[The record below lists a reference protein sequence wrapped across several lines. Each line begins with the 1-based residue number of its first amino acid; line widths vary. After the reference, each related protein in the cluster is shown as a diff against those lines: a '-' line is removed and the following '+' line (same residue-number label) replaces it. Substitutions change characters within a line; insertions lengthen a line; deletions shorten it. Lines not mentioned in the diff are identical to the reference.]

1 MGAALLGLSVILGSC
16 ELRRDPGPGPLRTSG
31 ARRGL
36 LLQPRAPCL
45 PHWPLRGGGGDMDD
59 YSDGAAALAA
69 PAPAGHGSAAQRE
82 AGGPRV
88 VQENGAALRAQEGA
102 AGGREGVLRAYSEGR
117 GGGGGGGGG
126 GAVAREDLLDVGGRC
141 ASILAE
147 LGEPSRPAFP
157 LPFPS

>member
-16 ELRRDPGPGPLRTSG
+16 ELRRDPGPGPLRASG

-45 PHWPLRGGGGDMDD
+45 PHWPLRGGGGGGDMDEDD

-82 AGGPRV
+82 AGG
-88 VQENGAALRAQEGA
+88 
-102 AGGREGVLRAYSEGR
+102 REEKVLRAYSEGR

-126 GAVAREDLLDVGGRC
+126 RAVAREDLLDVGGRC

-147 LGEPSRPAFP
+147 LGEPSRPALP